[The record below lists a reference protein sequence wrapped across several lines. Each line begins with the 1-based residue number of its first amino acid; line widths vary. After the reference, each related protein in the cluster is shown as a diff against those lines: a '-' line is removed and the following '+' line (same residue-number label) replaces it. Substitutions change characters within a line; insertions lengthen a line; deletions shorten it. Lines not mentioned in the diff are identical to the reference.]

1 MQNFFAMLQERFGI
15 NAYLR
20 GNYDAAERW
29 FRKVEARDPDSL
41 SVLRNLGVLMLA
53 KGDAEAAERYLL
65 KEEKL
70 YGKSFHRHAGLAD
83 LAYALGKRKEAAKR
97 YALALQEPE
106 CAPGGPAAASRPIME
121 KRLAIASDEK
131 TFENTRQAM
140 RHFQEGQRLKE
151 EKKYEEAIA
160 AFSAS
165 VDLDGTNWPGLNN
178 AGSIAL
184 DLLGDPERAKAFFQR
199 AFDISRNAQ
208 VAANLDLASKR
219 IEKQGA
225 KR

>member
-1 MQNFFAMLQERFGI
+1 MQNFFTMLHERFGI

-20 GNYDAAERW
+20 GNFAAAERW
-29 FRKVEARDPDSL
+29 FRKVEAKDPDAL

-53 KGDAEAAERYLL
+53 KGDAQAAEQYLL

-106 CAPGGPAAASRPIME
+106 CAPGGPAASSRPIME
-121 KRLAIASDEK
+121 KRLATSSDENA
-131 TFENTRQAM
+131 FENTRQAM
-140 RHFQEGQRLKE
+140 RHFQEGQRLKAE
-151 EKKYEEAIA
+151 GKFEEAID
-160 AFSAS
+160 AFSKS
-165 VDLDGTNWPGLNN
+165 VALDETNWPGLNN

-184 DLLGDPERAKAFFQR
+184 DQLGDPGRAKAFFER
-199 AFDISRNAQ
+199 AFAISRNAQ
-208 VAANLDLASKR
+208 VAANLDLASKQESKKGR
-219 IEKQGA
+219 NK
-225 KR
+225 

>member
-1 MQNFFAMLQERFGI
+1 MQNFFTMLQERFGI

-20 GNYDAAERW
+20 GNFVAAERW
-29 FRKVEARDPDSL
+29 FRKAEVKEPNAL

-53 KGDAEAAERYLL
+53 KGDAPAAEQYLL

-106 CAPGGPAAASRPIME
+106 CAPGGPAASSRSIME
-121 KRLAIASDEK
+121 KRLANANDEVA
-131 TFENTRQAM
+131 FENTRRAM
-140 RHFQEGQRLKE
+140 GYFQEGQRLKAEGKFE
-151 EKKYEEAIA
+151 ESIA
-160 AFSAS
+160 AFLKS
-165 VDLDGTNWPGLNN
+165 VELDETNWPGLNN

-184 DLLGDPERAKAFFQR
+184 DQLGDPGRAKDYFERAFA
-199 AFDISRNAQ
+199 ISRNAQ
-208 VAANLDLASKR
+208 VAANLDLASKHAS
-219 IEKQGA
+219 KQGR
-225 KR
+225 KK